1 MNVQNNMN
9 FSAVE
14 KRVRAAIGLYA
25 GTAAEKM
32 EGEAKEKA
40 PWTDRT
46 SNARN
51 SIQGDFGWKGDS
63 AVITL
68 SGNVDYFVYL
78 ELGYGKRYSILVPT
92 IQENASEILKGY
104 KKLVE

>member
-1 MNVQNNMN
+1 MN

-14 KRVRAAIGLYA
+14 KRIRTAIGLY
-25 GTAAEKM
+25 GDTAAKKM
-32 EGEAKEKA
+32 EGEAKANK
-40 PWTDRT
+40 PWVNRT
-46 SNARN
+46 GNAVN
-51 SIQGDFGWKGDS
+51 SIQGDFDWQGDN

>member
-1 MNVQNNMN
+1 MNVKNNMN

-14 KRVRAAIGLYA
+14 KRIRAAIGLY
-25 GTAAEKM
+25 GDTAAKKM
-32 EGEAKEKA
+32 EAEAKENR
-40 PWTDRT
+40 PWQDRT
-46 SNARN
+46 SQAKNRMLG
-51 SIQGDFGWKGDS
+51 SFDWRGDE

-68 SGNVDYFVYL
+68 SGNVDYHVYL

-92 IQENASEILKGY
+92 IHNNASEILKGY